1 MNENIDLTKI
11 LEGCEGVELWSPLI
25 GRCTLERIDTGSN
38 TPIRVRRLLNDYT
51 LTFTEEGYYYY
62 SSKRDDS
69 ECILFPAKDQ
79 RDWGKFVKP
88 EIYPNTIEDSIELMK
103 YLSCELAKIDEL
115 LLYRNAWWKVDNWM
129 PNWTQTDVK
138 YCLKVVGDDICKT
151 VTMHE
156 HNLLAFKSEEIRDK
170 FLETFRSL
178 IEECKEFI

>member
-25 GRCTLERIDTGSN
+25 GRCTLERIDTRSA
-38 TPIRVRRLLNDYT
+38 TPICVNRSFNDCTY
-51 LTFTEEGYYYY
+51 TFTENGYYF
-62 SSKRDDS
+62 SSCDHDDS
-69 ECILFPAKDQ
+69 ECILFPTKDQ
-79 RDWGKFVKP
+79 RDWSKFVKP
-88 EIYPNTIEDSIELMK
+88 EIYPNTINDSIELMK

-129 PNWTQTDVK
+129 PNWAQTNAK

-151 VTMHE
+151 VAMHE
-156 HNLLAFKSEEIRDK
+156 HNLLAFKSKRVRDK